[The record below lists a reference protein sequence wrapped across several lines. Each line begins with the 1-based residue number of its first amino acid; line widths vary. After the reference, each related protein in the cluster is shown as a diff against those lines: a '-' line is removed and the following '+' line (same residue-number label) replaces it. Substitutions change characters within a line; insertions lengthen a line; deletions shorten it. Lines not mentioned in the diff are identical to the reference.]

1 MKKKIKSFPL
11 IHPTTIGIV
20 GTSYNDSVNF
30 TTIGDIA
37 VAGLN
42 PPLVMVSLNINHL
55 ATEYI
60 LTSNRLSLNMPTKDM
75 LSFVDYCGIHSG
87 RDVDKSTIEPF
98 EVMSG
103 LPILKRSPIALIL
116 QVVHTYQHKQ
126 RFICICEV
134 EETHIDEE
142 LLENGKLSLSN
153 LKMVL
158 YGLDNHYYTSGEIIG
173 EGYKVGKE

>member
-20 GTSYNDSVNF
+20 GTSFNDKVNF

-42 PPLVMVSLNINHL
+42 PPLVMVSLNMNHL

-60 LTSNRLSLNMPTKDM
+60 LATNRLSLNIPTKDM
-75 LSFVDYCGIHSG
+75 LFFVDYCGVYSG
-87 RDVDKSTIEPF
+87 RDKDKSLLEPF
-98 EVMSG
+98 EMVNE
-103 LPILKRSPIALIL
+103 LPILTNAPIAMIL
-116 QVVHTYQHKQ
+116 KVVHTYQHKQ

-134 EETHIDEE
+134 AETLVEEDLIQNGRLE
-142 LLENGKLSLSN
+142 LSD

-158 YGLDNHYYTSGEIIG
+158 YGLDNFYYTSGEIIG
-173 EGYKVGKE
+173 EGYRVAKE